1 MNLLQQ
7 LFHLSG
13 CPGTKYMSLP
23 AGQSQASINIAIGMN
38 KPTYKYICSTFLSFY
53 AWTTIAV
60 FSGTIMYKILT
71 EILHSFNHS
80 TSCRFLPQQSN
91 QEAACNTD
99 TVQVSSKRR
108 RSCPTASL
116 LPAFAPWL
124 GGQPEPHHTSH
135 FLRASLSFGVVE
147 VVQDQVVP
155 GRR

>member
-1 MNLLQQ
+1 MNLLKQ

-13 CPGTKYMSLP
+13 CSGTSYTSLP
-23 AGQSQASINIAIGMN
+23 AGQSQARIYIPIGY
-38 KPTYKYICSTFLSFY
+38 KPTFKYICSICLSFH

-60 FSGTIMYKILT
+60 FSETIIYKILT

-80 TSCRFLPQQSN
+80 TSSRFLPQQRS
-91 QEAACNTD
+91 QEAACETEI
-99 TVQVSSKRR
+99 VQVSPKRR
-108 RSCPTASL
+108 RSGPAASL
-116 LPAFAPWL
+116 LPAFAPRL
-124 GGQPEPHHTSH
+124 SGQPEPHHTGH